1 VDQYLEQ
8 TQVHERVR
16 REAFDALGLDQEADS
31 PARQV
36 GQSLVVGDD
45 SQPLVQWPTD
55 HLNCHANDFNRS
67 NGNAT

>member
-36 GQSLVVGDD
+36 GQSLVVGDCMGQ
-45 SQPLVQWPTD
+45 STLGTMAYGSSELPRKRL
-55 HLNCHANDFNRS
+55 
-67 NGNAT
+67 